1 MTHPQ
6 GWAVSRHAD
15 GPTVAHLWIKGGVD
29 RRVQSLCLDHAAY
42 QDGLIPA
49 TARDG
54 RCGACQQA
62 LKEAA

>member
-6 GWAVSRHAD
+6 GWAVSRHVD
-15 GPTVAHLWIKGGVD
+15 GSALAHLWVKSAVE
-29 RRVQSLCLDHAAY
+29 RRVQSLCLDQLAS

-49 TARDG
+49 QAHDA

-62 LKEAA
+62 LREAA